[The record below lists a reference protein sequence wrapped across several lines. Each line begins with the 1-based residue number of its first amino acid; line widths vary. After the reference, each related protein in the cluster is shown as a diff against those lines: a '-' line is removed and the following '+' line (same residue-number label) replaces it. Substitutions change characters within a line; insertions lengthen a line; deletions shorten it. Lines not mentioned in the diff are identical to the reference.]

1 MCKEGQTSLLYTSL
15 CFLFLESTVM
25 SIELSFIENIELIN
39 NKAKALDIK
48 NVALLYSTGVD
59 SSCLLYLLEKYNHLL
74 NFKLDVIY
82 FNFKDIDNYEDCV
95 EHIGE
100 VSQVSPFKFNIVDI
114 DENIRITKTKVSD
127 IFKKEV
133 SRLGYDAMI
142 TAHHE
147 DDHIETILLKMLTRP
162 TLYSLLPLR
171 VANFKFINDRPLYLF
186 KPLLTVK
193 KVDIE
198 DFCFDHGIKYIKD
211 KTNYDPHCCKRN
223 FLRNVIIPNLSEEFD
238 LKNFLILS
246 QRILPVVKDLEGKNY
261 EKFIETGRLTIDQ
274 YECLTREE
282 FSHYV
287 SSYVFKNHGHKLKK
301 RTINLIKGKFNED
314 TYCIS
319 IKKNIFLIKDKNRI
333 YIDIK
338 IEDLE
343 KN

>member
-1 MCKEGQTSLLYTSL
+1 MN
-15 CFLFLESTVM
+15 
-25 SIELSFIENIELIN
+25 IELSFIENMELIN
-39 NKAKALDIK
+39 EKVKTLNIK
-48 NVALLYSTGVD
+48 NIALLYSTGVD
-59 SSCLLYLLEKYNHLL
+59 SSCLLYLLKKYHHLL
-74 NFKLDVIY
+74 SFKLDVIY
-82 FNFKDIDNYEDCV
+82 FNFKDIDNYKDCV
-95 EHIGE
+95 DHIGE

-114 DENIRITKTKVSD
+114 DENIRITKTKVSA

-171 VANFKFINDRPLYLF
+171 VANFKFINDQPLYLF

-198 DFCFDHGIKYIKD
+198 DFCFNHGIKYIKD
-211 KTNYDPHCCKRN
+211 KTNYDPHYCKRN
-223 FLRNVIIPNLSEEFD
+223 FLRNVIIPKLSEEFD

-282 FSHYV
+282 FIHYV
-287 SSYVFKNHGHKLKK
+287 SSYVFKNYGHKLKK
-301 RTINLIKGKFNED
+301 RTIDLIKNKFSEE
-314 TYCIS
+314 TYSIS
-319 IKKNIFLIKDKNRI
+319 IKKNIFLLKDKNST
-333 YIDIK
+333 YICYK
-338 IEDLE
+338 
-343 KN
+343 